1 MRLPIY
7 LALAIAP
14 LALFPA
20 WPMEQSDAKPR
31 KVKVPVVPID
41 DVRKKLLR
49 IPGGFGPRKVT
60 MARDFETEVQGW
72 GLGEKGI
79 AIEKAW
85 IATKGK
91 NVRVAIFDTGIDAKH
106 TELAGRVVLEKNFTP
121 SPNGANDVHGHG
133 THCAGIVGMAANGK
147 GFVGVAPECELINAK
162 VLDDHGGG
170 ELGWLP
176 EAIRWAVEEGKAN
189 VISMSIGAIDS
200 TSVDHFYPELRAMIR
215 KVIAQGV
222 IVIVAAGNEGP
233 SERSVC
239 YPGRYPEV
247 ICVSASDINV
257 NIAGFSSRGPEVTVA
272 APGDN
277 IWSCIPGQRYAEW
290 DGTSMA
296 CPHVAGVAAL
306 YVSACQDAGTPPNQ
320 AEFREIIVKSSRTR
334 HPKPPNT
341 ASGWGLIQAEAFVAR
356 KRKINLP
363 QPDHRSW
370 SFQRDDF
377 TESGWRKV
385 QSLFPG
391 LRSIHGEYDSPIPKK

>member
-1 MRLPIY
+1 MRIPIY
-7 LALAIAP
+7 LALATGA
-14 LALFPA
+14 LALLPKWA
-20 WPMEQSDAKPR
+20 IEPSQAKPR
-31 KVKVPVVPID
+31 KAEFSVVPSE
-41 DVRKKLLR
+41 DVRKKTMR
-49 IPGGFGPRKVT
+49 IPGGYGPRKVT
-60 MARDFETEVQGW
+60 MARDFESEVLGW
-72 GLGEKGI
+72 GLSEKGI

-85 IATKGK
+85 LATKGK
-91 NVRVAIFDTGIDAKH
+91 GVRVAIFDTGIDTKH
-106 TELAGRVVLEKNFTP
+106 TELAGRVILEKNFTR
-121 SPNGANDVHGHG
+121 SPNGTNDVHGHG

-147 GFVGVAPECELINAK
+147 GFIGVAPECELINAK

-189 VISMSIGAIDS
+189 VISMSIGAVDS
-200 TSVDHFYPELRAMIR
+200 TSVDQFYPELRAMIR

-233 SERSVC
+233 SERTVC

-247 ICVSASDINV
+247 ICVSASDINM

-306 YVSACQDAGTPPNQ
+306 YVAACQDVGSPPSQ
-320 AEFREIIVKSSRTR
+320 AEFREIITKTSRTR
-334 HPKPPNT
+334 NTKPPST
-341 ASGWGLIQAEAFVAR
+341 TSGWGLIQAEGFAAR
-356 KRKINLP
+356 KRKIIPPL
-363 QPDHRSW
+363 PDHRLW

-385 QSLFPG
+385 QSVFPG
-391 LRSIHGEYDSPIPKK
+391 LRTIHGEYENPIPKK